1 MVNNDIG
8 ERHIKAY
15 SKGVHFSKRAVHLWC
30 YFSEKS
36 TINENPLAL
45 TELQLVTNF
54 VNFHPV

>member
-45 TELQLVTNF
+45 TELQLVTTS
-54 VNFHPV
+54 